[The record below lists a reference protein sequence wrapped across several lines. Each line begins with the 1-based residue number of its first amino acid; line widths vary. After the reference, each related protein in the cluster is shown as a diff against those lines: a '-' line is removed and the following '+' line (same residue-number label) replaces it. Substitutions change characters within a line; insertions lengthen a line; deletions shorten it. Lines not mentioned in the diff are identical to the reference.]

1 MLLKS
6 KDGVIRALS
15 GRIGN
20 FIFRTRNGKISAFY
34 KPKKNRSIAV
44 PISVQL
50 REITDPLNLIIIDE
64 SSKSKQQWANQNHIH
79 RTRHTNAST
88 HAQGASYPPMSSIRS
103 YPAGAL
109 KRDSRMKNNNPSP
122 NPNSM
127 TSSPTRTE
135 MGGFNA
141 PRLYQNTDFW
151 KLFENFLPNYLQKP
165 HFCGH
170 ICSRFQEI
178 VFNCL

>member
-64 SSKSKQQWANQNHIH
+64 SSKSKQ
-79 RTRHTNAST
+79 
-88 HAQGASYPPMSSIRS
+88 
-103 YPAGAL
+103 
-109 KRDSRMKNNNPSP
+109 
-122 NPNSM
+122 
-127 TSSPTRTE
+127 
-135 MGGFNA
+135 
-141 PRLYQNTDFW
+141 
-151 KLFENFLPNYLQKP
+151 
-165 HFCGH
+165 
-170 ICSRFQEI
+170 
-178 VFNCL
+178 V

>member
-50 REITDPLNLIIIDE
+50 REITDPLNLIIVNE
-64 SSKSKQQWANQNHIH
+64 PTTTNQ
-79 RTRHTNAST
+79 
-88 HAQGASYPPMSSIRS
+88 
-103 YPAGAL
+103 
-109 KRDSRMKNNNPSP
+109 
-122 NPNSM
+122 
-127 TSSPTRTE
+127 
-135 MGGFNA
+135 
-141 PRLYQNTDFW
+141 
-151 KLFENFLPNYLQKP
+151 
-165 HFCGH
+165 
-170 ICSRFQEI
+170 
-178 VFNCL
+178 V

>member
-50 REITDPLNLIIIDE
+50 REITEPLNLIIIDE
-64 SSKSKQQWANQNHIH
+64 PQTPDQQ
-79 RTRHTNAST
+79 
-88 HAQGASYPPMSSIRS
+88 
-103 YPAGAL
+103 
-109 KRDSRMKNNNPSP
+109 
-122 NPNSM
+122 
-127 TSSPTRTE
+127 
-135 MGGFNA
+135 
-141 PRLYQNTDFW
+141 
-151 KLFENFLPNYLQKP
+151 
-165 HFCGH
+165 
-170 ICSRFQEI
+170 
-178 VFNCL
+178 